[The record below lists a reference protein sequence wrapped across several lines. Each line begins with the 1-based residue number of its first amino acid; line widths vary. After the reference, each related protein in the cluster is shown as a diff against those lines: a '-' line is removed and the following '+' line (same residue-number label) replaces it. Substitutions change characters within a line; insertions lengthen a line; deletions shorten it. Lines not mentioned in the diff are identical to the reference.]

1 MPTPAHPQHPS
12 EHPSAST
19 GDGPVRLFSTSPVA
33 LIEIDNP
40 PVNATSQAV
49 RAGLLVALGEADR
62 NPQIAAVV
70 LACAGRTFVAGADIR
85 EFGQPPREP
94 HLPDVINAIEACSKP
109 VVAAIHGT
117 ALGGGCEI
125 ALACHA
131 RVMEPGAAL
140 GLPEVKLGLVP
151 GAGGTQRLP
160 RLVGMEAAI
169 DLVSSGRTVK
179 AAEALRL
186 GLVDRLSDRDLRTDA
201 MDLAR
206 EMIGKPPRRTGEQP
220 VTGMDAQAAVA
231 KVAEI
236 RRKARGAEAPGRA
249 AELVLLAASLPL
261 AEGMARE
268 REAFLELR
276 SSEQSAALRH
286 AFFAEREVMRVP
298 GLDNVAPRPIQKV
311 GIIGAGTMGSGIAI
325 AFADAGFDVKV
336 VETNEQALAAGK
348 ARISDIY
355 DKQVVSGRL
364 TTAARDERLA
374 LIGYEIGTTS
384 LSDRDLVVEAVFED
398 LEVKRS
404 LFRDLDAIL
413 TPGAVLATNTSYL
426 DVGLIADATARPAD
440 VLGLHFFSPANVM
453 KLVEIVRTDAT
464 AADVVATGLAIA
476 KRLRKV
482 PVVCRVCDGF
492 VGNRILTRYRQ
503 QAEYLLEEGA
513 LPHEVDAAMEA
524 FGFPMGPFAVSDLAG
539 LDIAWARRKRLAAT
553 RDPRERYVDVA
564 DRLCEAGRFGRKTGA
579 GWYRYEGGKREPDP
593 FVTALIEEASQRR
606 GLTRRAISAAEIQ
619 ARLRAAMVNEACK
632 ILDERIVERPLDV
645 DVVMMHGYGYPA
657 WRGGPLFE
665 ADRVGL
671 KAILDHVNER
681 ARLDGPGW
689 EPASGLVSRAA
700 SGARF
705 YP

>member
-1 MPTPAHPQHPS
+1 MTES
-12 EHPSAST
+12 TSFESA
-19 GDGPVRLFSTSPVA
+19 GPVKLLQNAPAA

-49 RAGLLVALGEADR
+49 RAGMLAAIQEVER
-62 NPQIAAVV
+62 NPQIEAVV
-70 LACAGRTFVAGADIR
+70 IACAGRTFVAGADIR

-131 RVMEPGAAL
+131 RVAEPGASF

-160 RLVGMEAAI
+160 RLVGLDAAL
-169 DLVSSGRTVK
+169 DLVTSGRIVK

-186 GLVDRLSDRDLRTDA
+186 GLVDRLSSGDLRQDA
-201 MDLAR
+201 MELAQ
-206 EMIGKPPRRTGEQP
+206 ELIGQPLRRTGERSVSAP
-220 VTGMDAQAAVA
+220 DAGAASA

-249 AELVLLAASLPL
+249 ADLVLLSASLPFDD
-261 AEGMARE
+261 GMARE
-268 REAFLELR
+268 RETFLELR
-276 SSEQSAALRH
+276 SSDQSAALRH
-286 AFFAEREVMRVP
+286 AFFAEREVTRLP
-298 GLDNVAPRPIQKV
+298 GLGSVEPRPVQKV
-311 GIIGAGTMGSGIAI
+311 GIVGAGTMGSGIAI
-325 AFADAGFDVKV
+325 AFADGGFEVKV
-336 VETNEQALAAGK
+336 VETSEQALAAGQ
-348 ARISDIY
+348 ARIADVY
-355 DKQVVSGRL
+355 DKQVASGRI
-364 TTAARDERLA
+364 TAAVRDERLQA
-374 LIGYEIGTTS
+374 IRYAVGTSS
-384 LSDRDLVVEAVFED
+384 LSDRDLVIEAVFED
-398 LEVKRS
+398 LEVKRA
-404 LFRDLDAIL
+404 LFRDLDAVL
-413 TPGAVLATNTSYL
+413 APGTILATNTSYL
-426 DVGLIADATARPAD
+426 DINLIAAATSRPAN
-440 VLGLHFFSPANVM
+440 VVGLHFFSPANVM
-453 KLVEIVRTDAT
+453 KLLEIVRTDRT
-464 AADVVATGLAIA
+464 ADDIVATGLGLA
-476 KRLRKV
+476 KRLRKI

-492 VGNRILTRYRQ
+492 VGNRILSRYRQ

-513 LPHEVDAAMEA
+513 LPHEVDAALEA

-539 LDIAWARRKRLAAT
+539 LDIAWARRKRLAPT
-553 RDPRERYVDVA
+553 RDPRERYVDIA

-579 GWYRYEGGKREPDP
+579 GWYRYESGRREVDP
-593 FVTALIEEASQRR
+593 SVTALVEEASQRR
-606 GLTRRAISAAEIQ
+606 GLTRRPIAADEIQ
-619 ARLRAAMVNEACK
+619 SRVRAAIVNEACK

-671 KAILDHVNER
+671 EPILAQVKER
-681 ARLDGPGW
+681 AERDGPGW
-689 EPASGLVSRAA
+689 EPADGLVRRAA
-700 SGARF
+700 SGAKF

>member
-1 MPTPAHPQHPS
+1 MTLSSPLPS
-12 EHPSAST
+12 EPGAN
-19 GDGPVRLFSTSPVA
+19 GPVRLVATTPVA

-49 RAGLLVALGEADR
+49 RTGLLEAIGEVDR
-62 NPQIAAVV
+62 SPQIQAAVI
-70 LACAGRTFVAGADIR
+70 ACAGRTFVAGADIR

-109 VVAAIHGT
+109 VVAAVQGT

-125 ALACHA
+125 ALACHG
-131 RVMEPGAAL
+131 RVVDPGAQF

-160 RLVGMEAAI
+160 RLVGMEAAV
-169 DLVSSGRTVK
+169 DLVSSGRNVK

-186 GLVDRLSDRDLRTDA
+186 GLADRISSQDLRDEA
-201 MDLAR
+201 MDFAR
-206 EMIGKPPRRTGEQP
+206 ELIGKPLRRTGELS
-220 VTGMDAQAAVA
+220 VAGMDPETATKKIAG
-231 KVAEI
+231 I
-236 RRKARGAEAPGRA
+236 RRKARGAEAPSRA
-249 AELVLLAASLPL
+249 AELALLAAELPL
-261 AEGMARE
+261 ADGMARE
-268 REAFLELR
+268 RETFLELR
-276 SSEQSAALRH
+276 SSDQSAALRH

-298 GLDNVAPRPIQKV
+298 GVENVEARPVQKV
-311 GIIGAGTMGSGIAI
+311 GVIGAGTMGSGIAV

-336 VETNEQALAAGK
+336 VETSEQALSAGRG
-348 ARISDIY
+348 RITDIY
-355 DKQVVSGRL
+355 DRQVASGRL
-364 TTAARDERLA
+364 TDFVRDERLKA
-374 LIGYEIGTTS
+374 ISYDVGLSS
-384 LSDRDLVVEAVFED
+384 LVDRDLVIEAVFED
-398 LEVKRS
+398 MEVKRT
-404 LFRDLDAIL
+404 LFRDLDGIL
-413 TPGAVLATNTSYL
+413 RPGAILATNTSYL
-426 DVGLIADATARPAD
+426 DVGVIGQATSRPAD
-440 VLGLHFFSPANVM
+440 VVGLHFFSPANVM

-464 AADVVATGLAIA
+464 AIDVVATGLAIA
-476 KRLRKV
+476 KRLRKI
-482 PVVCRVCDGF
+482 PVVCRVCEGF

-513 LPHEVDAAMEA
+513 LPHEVDAAMES

-539 LDIAWARRKRLAAT
+539 LDISWARRKRLAPT

-593 FVTALIEEASQRR
+593 FVTELIEDASRRR
-606 GLTRRAISAAEIQ
+606 GLTRRPIPADEIQ
-619 ARLRAAMVNEACK
+619 ARIRAAIVNEACK

-671 KAILDHVNER
+671 QAILDKVNER
-681 ARLDGPGW
+681 AGQDGPGW
-689 EPASGLVSRAA
+689 EPAEGLVSRAA

-705 YP
+705 YS

>member
-1 MPTPAHPQHPS
+1 MTAA
-12 EHPSAST
+12 ASPE
-19 GDGPVRLFSTSPVA
+19 GAGPVRLIPTAPVA
-33 LIEIDNP
+33 VIEIDNP

-49 RAGLLVALGEADR
+49 REGLLAAIHEVER
-62 NPQIAAVV
+62 NPQIEAAVI
-70 LACAGRTFVAGADIR
+70 ACAGRTFVAGADIH

-131 RVMEPGAAL
+131 RVAEPGASL

-160 RLVGMEAAI
+160 RLVGLDAAL
-169 DLVSSGRTVK
+169 DLVTSGRPAK

-186 GLVDRLSDRDLRTDA
+186 GLVDRLSSGDLRQDA
-201 MDLAR
+201 MALAR
-206 EMIGKPPRRTGEQP
+206 ELVGQPLRRTGERE
-220 VTGMDAQAAVA
+220 VIAMDDEAASA

-249 AELVLLAASLPL
+249 AELVLMSASLPL
-261 AEGMARE
+261 RDGMARE
-268 REAFLELR
+268 RETFLELR

-286 AFFAEREVMRVP
+286 AFFAEREVTRLP
-298 GLDNVAPRPIQKV
+298 GLDKVEPRPVQKV
-311 GIIGAGTMGSGIAI
+311 GIVGAGTMGSGIAI
-325 AFADAGFDVKV
+325 AFADAGFDVKI
-336 VETNEQALAAGK
+336 VETSEQALAAGK
-348 ARISDIY
+348 ARIADTY
-355 DKQVVSGRL
+355 DKQVASGRL
-364 TTAARDERLA
+364 TAAVRDERLQS
-374 LIGYEIGTTS
+374 IGYALGTSS
-384 LSDRDLVVEAVFED
+384 LSDRDLVIEAVFED
-398 LEVKRS
+398 LEVKRA

-413 TPGAVLATNTSYL
+413 PPGTILATNTSYL
-426 DVGLIADATARPAD
+426 DINLIAAATSRPAD
-440 VLGLHFFSPANVM
+440 VVGLHFFSPANVM
-453 KLVEIVRTDAT
+453 KLLEVVRTETT
-464 AADVVATGLAIA
+464 ADDVVATGLSLA
-476 KRLRKV
+476 KRLRKI

-492 VGNRILTRYRQ
+492 VGNRILSRYRL

-513 LPHEVDAAMEA
+513 LPHEVDAALEA

-553 RDPRERYVDVA
+553 RDPRERYVDIA

-579 GWYRYEGGKREPDP
+579 GWYRYEGGKREVDP
-593 FVTALIEEASQRR
+593 VVTALVEEASKRR
-606 GLTRRAISAAEIQ
+606 GLTRRPISADEIQ
-619 ARLRAAMVNEACK
+619 SRIRAAIVNEACK

-665 ADRVGL
+665 ADHIGL
-671 KAILDHVNER
+671 QPILAQVKER
-681 ARLDGPGW
+681 AEKDGLGW
-689 EPASGLVSRAA
+689 EPAKSLVSRAA
-700 SGARF
+700 SGEKF

>member
-1 MPTPAHPQHPS
+1 MTEPTS
-12 EHPSAST
+12 LESA
-19 GDGPVRLFSTSPVA
+19 GPVRLLQSASVA

-40 PVNATSQAV
+40 PVNATSQSV
-49 RAGLLVALGEADR
+49 RAGLLAAIREVER
-62 NPQIAAVV
+62 NPQIEAVV
-70 LACAGRTFVAGADIR
+70 IACAGRTFVAGADIR

-131 RVMEPGAAL
+131 RVAEPGAGF

-160 RLVGMEAAI
+160 RLVGLDAAL
-169 DLVSSGRTVK
+169 DLVTSGRTVK

-186 GLVDRLSDRDLRTDA
+186 GLVDRLSSGDLRQDA
-201 MDLAR
+201 MELAQ
-206 EMIGKPPRRTGEQP
+206 ELIGQPLRRTGERSVSAP
-220 VTGMDAQAAVA
+220 DARTASA

-236 RRKARGAEAPGRA
+236 RRKARGAEAPGKA
-249 AELVLLAASLPL
+249 ADLVLLSASVPL
-261 AEGMARE
+261 NDGMAQE

-276 SSEQSAALRH
+276 SSDQSAALRH
-286 AFFAEREVMRVP
+286 AFFAEREVTRLP
-298 GLDNVAPRPIQKV
+298 GLESVEPRPVQKV
-311 GIIGAGTMGSGIAI
+311 GIVGAGTMGSGIAI

-336 VETNEQALAAGK
+336 VETSEQALTAGQ
-348 ARISDIY
+348 ARVADVY
-355 DKQVVSGRL
+355 DKQVASGRI
-364 TTAARDERLA
+364 TAAVRDERLQA
-374 LIGYEIGTTS
+374 IGYAVGTSS
-384 LSDRDLVVEAVFED
+384 LSDRDLVIEAVFED
-398 LEVKRS
+398 LEVKRA

-413 TPGAVLATNTSYL
+413 LPGTILATNTSYL
-426 DVGLIADATARPAD
+426 DISLIADATSRPAD
-440 VLGLHFFSPANVM
+440 VVGLHFFSPANVM
-453 KLVEIVRTDAT
+453 KLLEIVRTDRT
-464 AADVVATGLAIA
+464 ADDVVATGLGLA
-476 KRLRKV
+476 KRLRKI

-492 VGNRILTRYRQ
+492 VGNRILSRYRQ

-513 LPHEVDAAMEA
+513 LPHEVDAALEA

-539 LDIAWARRKRLAAT
+539 LDIAWARRKRLAPT
-553 RDPRERYVDVA
+553 RDPRERYVDIA

-579 GWYRYEGGKREPDP
+579 GWYRYEGGKREVDP
-593 FVTALIEEASQRR
+593 SVTALVEEASQRR
-606 GLTRRAISAAEIQ
+606 GLTRRPISAEEIQ
-619 ARLRAAMVNEACK
+619 SRIRAAIVNEACK
-632 ILDERIVERPLDV
+632 ILDEHIVERPLDV

-671 KAILDHVNER
+671 QPILDQVKARAER
-681 ARLDGPGW
+681 DGPGW
-689 EPASGLVSRAA
+689 EPADGLVRRAA
-700 SGARF
+700 SGAKF